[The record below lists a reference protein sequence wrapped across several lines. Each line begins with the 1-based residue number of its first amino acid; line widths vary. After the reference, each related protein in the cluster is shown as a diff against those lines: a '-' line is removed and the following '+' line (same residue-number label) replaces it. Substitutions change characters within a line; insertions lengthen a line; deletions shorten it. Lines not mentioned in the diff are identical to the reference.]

1 MEEKLKQMGSARWQQ
16 GLLNQWS
23 GKVPGQK
30 FEQSPNSRQGASN
43 TGIQGRTLQAEETAS
58 VAV

>member
-23 GKVPGQK
+23 GKVPGK
-30 FEQSPNSRQGASN
+30 KYEQRPKSRQGANN
-43 TGIQGRTLQAEETAS
+43 TGVQGRTLQAEETAS
-58 VAV
+58 AAV